1 MAIPLRTVEVGNRPN
16 DYFLLR
22 TLQDATQVAPWIVAL
37 AYSGEAKVLQCQP
50 DTAQD
55 LADRLMRHAIDA
67 FGANGFPRSE
77 LAEAVNAS
85 FTATSYVGPEA
96 RRTVVTGI

>member
-1 MAIPLRTVEVGNRPN
+1 
-16 DYFLLR
+16 
-22 TLQDATQVAPWIVAL
+22 
-37 AYSGEAKVLQCQP
+37 LQCQP

-77 LAEAVNAS
+77 LAECQRIP
-85 FTATSYVGPEA
+85 TATSYVGPEA
-96 RRTVVTGI
+96 SAHGRYRQFEAVLGLADFESGGKSAVADGIV